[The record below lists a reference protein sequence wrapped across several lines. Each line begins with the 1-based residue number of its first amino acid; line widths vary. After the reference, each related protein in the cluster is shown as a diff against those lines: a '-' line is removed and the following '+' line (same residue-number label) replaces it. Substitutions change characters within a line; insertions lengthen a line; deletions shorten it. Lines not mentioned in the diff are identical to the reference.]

1 MKRLITLFFLVSTAS
16 ASAETQDTPGCTD
29 AAACNYD
36 VSATQDDGSC
46 DYCSCPEVVV
56 ATSADFLTDG
66 YGLRVEL
73 VSQHDGSAEGLEA
86 LAGMNTYRIYAVT
99 PSSSDRVTAVS
110 GSAGGGILEMNAPG
124 GFYQDAL
131 GSIAGTGIQPLLFTA
146 GFPTLEYDSWVTIGA
161 DASPSML
168 GLGFETVSTAAD
180 PAENWISLFEP
191 GSGATGSSFSMT
203 TVVGGGWFAYPSS
216 SNAVPDGEGKVLLG
230 QFTTSGALSGLWNI
244 QFVQG
249 GGVDL
254 RLGVSFTT
262 EGLGEPTWSQPES
275 CPCDSDVDSDG
286 ICDEFDACTDTGA
299 CNFLDPYNLSCLYL
313 DACGVCG
320 GPGIPLG
327 DCDCDGN
334 VVDVIGVCGGTC
346 ASDEDSDG
354 ICDDLDDCVG
364 TIDAC
369 GICNGPGEIYACGCL
384 GIPLGDCD
392 CDGNQLDAVGE
403 CGGTCL
409 ADSDGDGVCD
419 DAEVPGCTNP
429 YACNYDPTATDD
441 DGSCATDDAI
451 GDCGGSCTSDADGD
465 GICDDIDDCVGTLDA
480 CGVCNGP
487 GEIYACGCAGIP
499 AGDCDCDGNQLDAL
513 GICGG
518 TCTADSDGDGVCDDA
533 EVPGCT
539 NPFACNYDAAAT
551 DDDGTCASDDAI
563 GDCGGACTSDADGDG
578 ICDVIDDCVGTLDDC
593 GICNGPGEVY
603 ACGCAG
609 IPAGD
614 CDCGGNQ
621 LDALGDCG
629 GSCASDAD
637 GDGTCDDIDDC
648 VGALDACGI
657 CNGPGEIYSC
667 GCTGIPAGDCDCD
680 GNQLDALGICGGTCT
695 ADSDGDGVCDD
706 AEVPGCTAPYACN
719 YDPTATDDD
728 GSCATDDAIGD
739 CGGSC
744 TSDADGDGIC
754 DDIDD
759 CVGTLDACGVCNG
772 PGEIYACGCAGIP
785 AGDCDCDGNQLDALG
800 ICGGTCTA
808 DSDGDGVC
816 DDAEVPGCTNPFA
829 CNYDAAATDDDGT
842 CASDDAIGDC
852 GGACTSDADGDG
864 ICDVIDDCVGTL
876 DDCGICNGP
885 GEVYACGC
893 AGIPAGDCDC
903 GGNQLDAL
911 GDCGGSCASDA
922 DGDGTCDDI
931 DDCVGALDACGICN
945 GPGEIYSCGCAGI
958 PIGDCDCDGNQLDAL
973 GICGGTC
980 TADSDGDGVC
990 DDAEVPGCTDP
1001 FACNYD
1007 ATATDDDGTC
1017 ASDDAIGDCGGA
1029 CTSDADGDGI
1039 CDDIDD
1045 CVGTLDSCGVCN
1057 GPGEI
1062 YACGCA
1068 GIPAGDCDC
1077 DGNQL
1082 DALGICG
1089 GTCTADSDGD
1099 GVCDESEVPGCTN
1112 PFACNYDASATDDDG
1127 TCETTDAVGDC
1138 GGDCS
1143 SDADGDGICD
1153 DADNCIGLF
1162 DACGICAGPG
1172 PVFDCGC
1179 EGIPVGDCDCDGNQL
1194 DALGVC
1200 GGSCTSDADGDGI
1213 CDDVDD
1219 CVGTLDA
1226 CGVCN
1231 GPGEIYACGCAGI
1244 PAGDCDCDGS
1254 QLDALGVC
1262 GGTCASDSDGDGVC
1276 DDAEVPGC
1284 TDPCACDFNAEAT
1297 DDDGT
1302 CSFLDA
1308 VELCGGTCAADADG
1322 DGICDD
1328 EDDCVGTL
1336 DACGVCNGPGGI
1348 YDCGCTDIPET
1359 DCDCDGSQLDAIGV
1373 CGGSCSAD
1381 EDGDGVCDNAETF
1394 GCTDPQACNFAAD
1407 ATEDNGVCFYD
1418 DALGICGGNCPGD
1431 ADGDGICDTEDTC
1444 DGTLDAC
1451 GVCNG
1456 PGAIYSCGCEDILP
1470 GACDCD
1476 GNMPDAIGVCD
1487 GECEADENENGICDD
1502 LESGLCGDGT
1512 TWVPSIGL
1520 CVGVGGDCPTDL
1532 DGSGET
1538 GASDL
1543 LIFLANFSLSCEE
1556 Q

>member
-16 ASAETQDTPGCTD
+16 ASAEAQDTPGCTD

-578 ICDVIDDCVGTLDDC
+578 ICDVIDDCVGTLDAC

-621 LDALGDCG
+621 LDALGICG

-637 GDGTCDDIDDC
+637 GDGICDDIDDC

-759 CVGTLDACGVCNG
+759 CVGTLDACGICNG
-772 PGEIYACGCAGIP
+772 PGEIYTCGCAGIP

-885 GEVYACGC
+885 VRCMPVAAREFQPVIATVV
-893 AGIPAGDCDC
+893 ATSLTPWATAADPVLLMRMAMAPAMISTTAWAPSTRAVFAMVPARFIPAVAREF
-903 GGNQLDAL
+903 Q
-911 GDCGGSCASDA
+911 S
-922 DGDGTCDDI
+922 
-931 DDCVGALDACGICN
+931 
-945 GPGEIYSCGCAGI
+945 
-958 PIGDCDCDGNQLDAL
+958 
-973 GICGGTC
+973 
-980 TADSDGDGVC
+980 
-990 DDAEVPGCTDP
+990 
-1001 FACNYD
+1001 
-1007 ATATDDDGTC
+1007 ATATVTVTSWTPW
-1017 ASDDAIGDCGGA
+1017 ASAAVPAQRIRMATAYVTTQKYQVARTRLLATTTPQPPMMMARVHLTTPLAIVA
-1029 CTSDADGDGI
+1029 APALRMRTAMA
-1039 CDDIDD
+1039 
-1045 CVGTLDSCGVCN
+1045 
-1057 GPGEI
+1057 
-1062 YACGCA
+1062 YATISTTA
-1068 GIPAGDCDC
+1068 WALSTPAGY
-1077 DGNQL
+1077 
-1082 DALGICG
+1082 ATVPAKSMPAVVRESRPAIA
-1089 GTCTADSDGD
+1089 TVTATSWTPWAS
-1099 GVCDESEVPGCTN
+1099 VAAPARRIRMATAYATSQRFQVARIRLPATMTLRQRMTTA
-1112 PFACNYDASATDDDG
+1112 PVKRQTLWAIAVVIAVRMQMATASVMTRTIASA
-1127 TCETTDAVGDC
+1127 
-1138 GGDCS
+1138 CS
-1143 SDADGDGICD
+1143 MLVVSVQA
-1153 DADNCIGLF
+1153 
-1162 DACGICAGPG
+1162 P
-1172 PVFDCGC
+1172 
-1179 EGIPVGDCDCDGNQL
+1179 
-1194 DALGVC
+1194 AL
-1200 GGSCTSDADGDGI
+1200 SLI
-1213 CDDVDD
+1213 
-1219 CVGTLDA
+1219 
-1226 CGVCN
+1226 
-1231 GPGEIYACGCAGI
+1231 
-1244 PAGDCDCDGS
+1244 
-1254 QLDALGVC
+1254 
-1262 GGTCASDSDGDGVC
+1262 
-1276 DDAEVPGC
+1276 
-1284 TDPCACDFNAEAT
+1284 
-1297 DDDGT
+1297 
-1302 CSFLDA
+1302 
-1308 VELCGGTCAADADG
+1308 AAAR
-1322 DGICDD
+1322 
-1328 EDDCVGTL
+1328 
-1336 DACGVCNGPGGI
+1336 A
-1348 YDCGCTDIPET
+1348 
-1359 DCDCDGSQLDAIGV
+1359 
-1373 CGGSCSAD
+1373 
-1381 EDGDGVCDNAETF
+1381 F
-1394 GCTDPQACNFAAD
+1394 
-1407 ATEDNGVCFYD
+1407 
-1418 DALGICGGNCPGD
+1418 
-1431 ADGDGICDTEDTC
+1431 
-1444 DGTLDAC
+1444 
-1451 GVCNG
+1451 
-1456 PGAIYSCGCEDILP
+1456 
-1470 GACDCD
+1470 
-1476 GNMPDAIGVCD
+1476 
-1487 GECEADENENGICDD
+1487 
-1502 LESGLCGDGT
+1502 
-1512 TWVPSIGL
+1512 
-1520 CVGVGGDCPTDL
+1520 
-1532 DGSGET
+1532 
-1538 GASDL
+1538 
-1543 LIFLANFSLSCEE
+1543 
-1556 Q
+1556 